1 MIRKLKFKFVA
12 INMFLVAIV
21 FFMTFYLIYTFHSSN
36 LEAQSLRELDNVVNM
51 SVADFADLSNNQS
64 TDARKIQ
71 FTPLFIVD
79 VDPQT
84 KNIFSIIKSNVS
96 IDDESLNYA
105 VNSAMN
111 SNENSGVIND
121 LSLRFIKKT
130 QNDSVKLAFMDISR
144 EISSK
149 ASLLL
154 VFVFT
159 GLLAFAAILV
169 ISLVLS
175 SMALKPVAEAWTSQK
190 QFIADA
196 SHELKTPL
204 AVLIANMDI
213 LENNENETVKSQ
225 QKRIKGSK
233 SVAFQMKNLIE
244 EMLFLAKSDAGKI
257 ETSVERV
264 NVSDTL
270 ISKILSM
277 EAIAYEKKVTMDY
290 ENVQDELY
298 AKLDEKQLA
307 QLFAIL
313 IDNACKYSKE
323 NTVIKFALKKEQ
335 EKIKFAINNYGEVMS
350 KGDIKNI
357 FERFYRIE
365 KSRNKEQGGYGLGLA
380 IALKIADANKIRIWV
395 QSNEQNGTTFYLS
408 MQSCK

>member
-51 SVADFADLSNNQS
+51 SVADFADLSNDQS

-111 SNENSGVIND
+111 SNKNSGVIND

-130 QNDSVKLAFMDISR
+130 QNYSVKLAFMDISR

-225 QKRIKGSK
+225 QKWIKGSK

>member
-51 SVADFADLSNNQS
+51 SVADFADLSNDQS

-111 SNENSGVIND
+111 SNKNSGVIND

-130 QNDSVKLAFMDISR
+130 QNDSVKFAFMDISR

-154 VFVFT
+154 VFAFT

-225 QKRIKGSK
+225 QKWIKGSK

>member
-225 QKRIKGSK
+225 QKWIKGSK

>member
-51 SVADFADLSNNQS
+51 SVADFADLSNDQS

-96 IDDESLNYA
+96 IDDENLNYA

-111 SNENSGVIND
+111 SNKNSGVIND

-130 QNDSVKLAFMDISR
+130 QNYSVKLAFMDISR

-225 QKRIKGSK
+225 QKWIKGSK
-233 SVAFQMKNLIE
+233 SVAFQMKDLIE

>member
-51 SVADFADLSNNQS
+51 SVADFADLSNDQS

-96 IDDESLNYA
+96 IDDENLNYA
-105 VNSAMN
+105 VNFAMN
-111 SNENSGVIND
+111 SNKNSGVIND

-130 QNDSVKLAFMDISR
+130 QNYSVKLAFMDISR

-225 QKRIKGSK
+225 QKWIKGSK

>member
-225 QKRIKGSK
+225 QKWIKGNK